1 LDSGD
6 ASANGDKWEY
16 DEDEDLYT
24 IFDGCVVKVSS
35 KSTGSRIVVAGGAS
49 ATVTLDNVG
58 MDTSAAL
65 LRDEFDDEAKIALRS
80 IPIALKS
87 GASLQIKLSGVS
99 EITAGEGGAGIY
111 VPVDAEV
118 SLTSAAG
125 DGETGG
131 ALTVLGGYGGAAI
144 GGGYY
149 SPGGAVTISGGTV
162 NATGGL
168 GAAGIGAGYGS
179 SNYLEVEEP
188 GGDITLYGGI
198 VQAKGGD
205 GGAGIGGGETRG
217 WAAPDI
223 YIRGGVVYAIG
234 GGSTTEGEEFPG
246 DGGGGAGI
254 GGGRFGPAGRIEI
267 TGGKGFAAVI
277 FRPGWGAGCP
287 VGPGVHSPDMPVE
300 EQLPGGS
307 FLGPNG
313 ESDWPTQSPYEWSF

>member
-1 LDSGD
+1 M
-6 ASANGDKWEY
+6 
-16 DEDEDLYT
+16 
-24 IFDGCVVKVSS
+24 
-35 KSTGSRIVVAGGAS
+35 
-49 ATVTLDNVG
+49 TLDNVS
-58 MDTSAAL
+58 MDLSWVNASTRPGEIWNSEEKLAP
-65 LRDEFDDEAKIALRS
+65 FS
-80 IPIALKS
+80 VPIALKS

-99 EITAGEGGAGIY
+99 KISGGMGGAGIY
-111 VPVDAEV
+111 VPVGAEV

-125 DGETGG
+125 DGETSG

-149 SPGGAVTISGGTV
+149 TPGGAITILGGTV

-188 GGDITLYGGI
+188 GGDITIYGGI

-205 GGAGIGGGETRG
+205 AAAGIGGGETRG

-234 GGSTTEGEEFPG
+234 GGSTTEGEFPG
-246 DGGGGAGI
+246 EGGGGAGI

-267 TGGKGFAAVI
+267 TGGKGFAAAI
-277 FRPGWGAGCP
+277 FRPGWGAGCA
-287 VGPGVHSPDMPVE
+287 VGPGVHTPDMAVE

-313 ESDWPTQSPYEWSF
+313 ESDWPVQSPYEWSL